1 MTHRR
6 LTRLLVAGL
15 VACALAT
22 PTHPLAAASSAR
34 AVLDAALQ
42 QRARGATSGTV
53 RVIVRVTAGA
63 ALPAALHPFARGPRL
78 ALIDGYVLDMPE
90 RALSMLDSLPE
101 VESAH
106 EDRPVWA
113 TDVLSAETVGAVEVQ
128 RSGLSGEGVTVAV
141 IDSGIATWHDDLTT
155 EAPRRLPWGNQRVAA
170 FVDFVQGR
178 ETPYDDEGHGSHV
191 AGIIAG
197 NGLDSAGRH
206 VGIAPAASLV
216 VLKVL
221 DAGGQGSISQVIAAL
236 EWVATQGSR
245 YHIRVVNLSVGTA
258 VTGSVWTDPLAL
270 AARRVTERGIVVV
283 AAAGN
288 ARPGPD
294 GQVPRGS
301 ILSPGDAPWVVTVG
315 ASNSA
320 GTATR
325 ADDRV
330 APWSAAGPTAGDAI
344 VKPDL
349 LAPGVGVLSL
359 AAPGSALVVTSPD
372 RLVAGTVPTATPPY
386 LVLSGT
392 SMAAPQ
398 VAGAVALM
406 LEAAPALTP
415 NLVKALLQYSAV
427 PLPAASI
434 DQQGAGVLNVSGAVA
449 LARETAQHA
458 VVGVASDPAWSHSI
472 IWGTRHLAGAGIE
485 TRDPAYSRQ
494 TVWGTGTGANIV
506 WGLRTADNIVWG
518 LAEPQP

>member
-1 MTHRR
+1 MTHRC
-6 LTRLLVAGL
+6 LTPLLVAGL

-22 PTHPLAAASSAR
+22 PTHPLAAAPAAR
-34 AVLDAALQ
+34 TVLDASLQ
-42 QRARGATSGTV
+42 QRARGATSGSV
-53 RVIVRVTAGA
+53 RVIIRVTAGA
-63 ALPAALHPFARGPRL
+63 ALPAALHPYMRGPRL

-90 RALSMLDSLPE
+90 RALSMLDSLPD

-113 TDVLSAETVGAVEVQ
+113 TDVISAETVGAVEVQ

-141 IDSGIATWHDDLTT
+141 IDSGIATWHDDLTV
-155 EAPRRLPWGNQRVAA
+155 EGPRPPTWGNQRVAA
-170 FVDFVQGR
+170 FVDLVQGW

-197 NGLDSAGRH
+197 NGVDSAGRQ

-221 DAGGQGSISQVIAAL
+221 DAQGQGSISQVIAAL
-236 EWVATQGSR
+236 DWVATHGSR
-245 YHIRVVNLSVGTA
+245 HHIRVVNLSVGA
-258 VTGSVWTDPLAL
+258 EVTGSAWTDPLAL
-270 AARRVTERGIVVV
+270 AARRVTERGIIVV

-294 GQVPRGS
+294 GHAPRGS
-301 ILSPGDAPWVVTVG
+301 VLSPGDAPWVLTVG

-320 GTATR
+320 GTVTR
-325 ADDRV
+325 ADDRL
-330 APWSAAGPTAGDAI
+330 APWSAAGPTAGDTLA
-344 VKPDL
+344 KPDL
-349 LAPGVGVLSL
+349 LAPGVAVLSL
-359 AAPGSALVVTSPD
+359 AAPGSALVLASPD
-372 RLVAGTVPTATPPY
+372 RLVPGTVATATPPY

-406 LEAAPALTP
+406 LEAAPTLTP

-427 PLPAASI
+427 PLPTTTI

-449 LARETAQHA
+449 LARETTRTSI
-458 VVGVASDPAWSHSI
+458 VGVAADPAWSRSI
-472 IWGTRHLAGAGIE
+472 IWGTRHVTGAGIE
-485 TRDPAYSRQ
+485 TRAQAYSRQ
-494 TVWGTGTGANIV
+494 TVWGTGTSANIV

-518 LAEPQP
+518 LSEP